1 MSGNF
6 LKWGIPA
13 FVTVVG
19 GTYAAVA
26 MSGPTIP
33 ADLAVRASLALDAPE
48 FGWVDLKVD
57 MQDVTIGGTAP
68 SAELLQAAMQRVAD
82 VHGVMNVD
90 SHATVAAP
98 LSPYPFVIS
107 MENGQ
112 LTLSGAVPDES
123 VRETILKLAGKDVID
138 HLQVAPGLGDAAA
151 WVAAVTFALK
161 AARHLQSGEVALAD
175 LSLTLSGKARS
186 PDDYE
191 ALIGLSDGTTPA
203 GVSVG
208 FHEVT
213 PAAVSPFALDMAYD
227 QQHLLLT
234 GYVPDKSFVQALVS
248 LLPSGVELI
257 DKTQLASGAPA
268 DFETRVTLLAKAVVG
283 LAQGRASLSGETSR
297 LSGTPRDPAQRRE
310 VIGLLSKDAVSL
322 DFTPPE
328 HVDWSLTIQSEDGRL
343 SLDGTLPV
351 ALRRDLSEQPGVDQG
366 NLDYEDVADPG
377 LNAPVKLALQIAA
390 QLKTGEVRLSDGRLQ
405 LTGVALSPEAY
416 QKIQEELKALPAGLS
431 LAKADLHPA
440 AVSPYLFELSKTANG
455 LIATGFVPD
464 ENVLSSLEAAK
475 AKAQGLAVAQGAP
488 ASFEADLSAALAL
501 LSTVDSGK
509 ISFDGTT
516 WSGQLSAKDPLQAM
530 DLKSAI
536 AAASLGEGRAQVEIV
551 LPKPAPA
558 AQLPVV
564 SDYAWTL
571 SKSEN
576 GSYSASGYA
585 PADAF
590 KQVLAVHLGSVA
602 DATTLA
608 AGAPAS
614 FAADALK
621 AADAIA
627 AMTSGTASFSK
638 GKWLISGKVA
648 KADERAAI
656 TAALGAT
663 QSPQWTVD
671 IAAADDLP
679 KAEPFLWSVLK
690 SDGGQLRLSGVVPS
704 NAVKTHL
711 TEVLGQGI
719 SDTTTLAT
727 GAPPDFEEN
736 LDIALKLA
744 KTLKAGRI
752 AFDGK
757 AWTVD
762 GSADTEE
769 AAASVQ
775 SLVAPSSSWTADV
788 SAPKKPVVEVQPA
801 AEAQPTPEQQ
811 PVAVTDEPTA
821 SSTATD
827 VDAAGEQQVAALPA
841 NLGGDAA
848 DTQAPVVD
856 LAVPFR
862 FALHKQKGGKIAL
875 EGIVP
880 DAAEKSSLEATLKLK
895 DGSPLAVGSGL
906 PADFPA
912 NLQTGLAALNQL
924 TDGVV
929 GLQGDKWVVSGRVR
943 DPATLSSLRT
953 LLAST
958 GGSTW
963 AADLKTLPEREL
975 CADVLQS
982 LAARNA
988 IVFEAGSAVLTK
1000 PSSAAIDEL
1009 AADLAL
1015 CPKTA
1020 INVEGHTDADGD
1032 PDANL
1037 ALSVARAEAVVDQLV
1052 QRGIGADRLYAVGY
1066 GASVPIASNDT
1077 KAGKQANRRIAFSLA
1092 DE

>member
-13 FVTVVG
+13 FVTVIG

-26 MSGPTIP
+26 MSGSAIP

-68 SAELLQAAMQRVAD
+68 SAELLQAAVQRVAE
-82 VHGVMNVD
+82 VQGVMNVD
-90 SHATVAAP
+90 SRATVAAP

-107 MENGQ
+107 VENGQ
-112 LTLSGAVPDES
+112 LTLSGAVPDDS
-123 VRETILKLAGKDVID
+123 VREAILKLAGKEVTD
-138 HLQVAPGLGDAAA
+138 HLEVAPGAGDASA

-161 AARHLQSGEVALAD
+161 AARRLQSGEVALAD
-175 LSLTLSGKARS
+175 LSLTLSGEART
-186 PDDYE
+186 PDDYA
-191 ALIGLSDGTTPA
+191 ALANLSEGATPA
-203 GVSVG
+203 GVTLG

-213 PAAVSPFALDMAYD
+213 PAAVAPFALDLAYD

-234 GYVPDKSFVQALVS
+234 GYVPDKKVLQSLVTV
-248 LLPSGVELI
+248 LPSGVELI
-257 DKTQLASGAPA
+257 DKTQVASGAPA
-268 DFETRVTLLAKAVVG
+268 DFEARLTLIAKAVVG
-283 LAQGRASLSGETSR
+283 LAQGKASLSGETSR

-310 VIGLLSKDAVSL
+310 VIALLAKDAVSL
-322 DFTPPE
+322 DFSPPE
-328 HVDWSLTIQSEDGRL
+328 HVDWSLTIKSNDGKL

-351 ALRRDLSEQPGVDQG
+351 ALRRSMSEQPGVDLG

-377 LNAPVKLALQIAA
+377 LAAPVAFALQIAA
-390 QLKTGEVRLSDGRLQ
+390 QLHTGEVRFSDGRLQ
-405 LTGVALSPEAY
+405 LEGIALSPEAY
-416 QKIQEELKALPAGLS
+416 KKVQQELKGLPAGLS

-440 AVSPYLFELSKTANG
+440 TVSPYVFELSRTADG
-455 LIATGFVPD
+455 LFATGFAPD
-464 ENVLSSLEAAK
+464 EAMLSSLEESK
-475 AKAQGLAVAQGAP
+475 ANVNGMAVAEGAP
-488 ASFEADLSAALAL
+488 TGFAADLRAALAL
-501 LSTVDSGK
+501 LAKVESGK
-509 ISFDGTT
+509 IGFDGKV
-516 WSGQLSAKDPLQAM
+516 WSGQLSAKDPMQAIA
-530 DLKSAI
+530 LKSAI
-536 AAASLGEGRAQVEIV
+536 AEAKLDNGRGQVDIV
-551 LPKPAPA
+551 LPKPAPVA
-558 AQLPVV
+558 ELPAVA
-564 SDYAWTL
+564 DYTWTL
-571 SKSEN
+571 SKSEA

-585 PADAF
+585 PAEAF
-590 KQVLAVHLGSVA
+590 KQVLAVHLGRIA

-608 AGAPAS
+608 KGAPAT
-614 FAADALK
+614 FTADALK

-627 AMTSGTASFSK
+627 AMTSGSASFSN
-638 GKWLISGKVA
+638 GKWLISGKVS
-648 KADERAAI
+648 KGEERAVIA
-656 TAALGAT
+656 AALGEAR
-663 QSPQWTVD
+663 SPQWTLE

-679 KAEPFLWSVLK
+679 KADPFLWSALK
-690 SDGGQLRLSGVVPS
+690 SDDGQVHLTGVVPS
-704 NAVKTHL
+704 DAVKKHL
-711 TEVLGQGI
+711 AEVLGRGVT
-719 SDTTTLAT
+719 DTTTLAT
-727 GAPPDFEEN
+727 GAPTDFEGN
-736 LDIALKLA
+736 LDLALKIA
-744 KTLKAGRI
+744 HTLKAGRI

-757 AWTVD
+757 QWVVD
-762 GSADTEE
+762 GSADTED

-775 SLVAPSSSWTADV
+775 SLVASSPSWTVRV
-788 SAPKKPVVEVQPA
+788 SAPPKTVVE
-801 AEAQPTPEQQ
+801 AQGTDESAGAPDQQ
-811 PVAVTDEPTA
+811 PVPVADEPTEA
-821 SSTATD
+821 SAATD
-827 VDAAGEQQVAALPA
+827 FDPPAEQKVAALPA
-841 NLGGDAA
+841 DSGV
-848 DTQAPVVD
+848 DTQASSVD
-856 LAVPFR
+856 LSVPFR
-862 FALHKQKGGKIAL
+862 FAMHKQKGGKTAL

-880 DAAEKSSLEATLKLK
+880 DAAEKSAIEATLKLK

-906 PADFPA
+906 PTDFPQET
-912 NLQTGLAALNQL
+912 QTALAALNLL

-943 DPATLSSLRT
+943 DPATLASLRT

-958 GGSTW
+958 GSTPW

-1052 QRGIGADRLYAVGY
+1052 QRGIGPDRLYAVGY